1 MLSCS
6 QRLVLVGS
14 YSRAEIV
21 VVVIVIRLA
30 LVVGMHGIHPQ
41 EVVFQAMRGLPFR
54 IGHVSPW
61 IDQTGHRDTETQSP
75 IWLPLEFPL
84 CLCVSVAWLIRMAP

>member
-21 VVVIVIRLA
+21 VVVIVVRLA
-30 LVVGMHGIHPQ
+30 LVVGVRGIHPE
-41 EVVFQAMRGLPFR
+41 EVVLQTMRGFPFR
-54 IGHVSPW
+54 IGHVS
-61 IDQTGHRDTETQSP
+61 
-75 IWLPLEFPL
+75 L
-84 CLCVSVAWLIRMAP
+84 